1 MLGETQTEVCATL
14 VMSDES
20 STPIV
25 VFMTAASVDE
35 ARTIAD
41 HLVNSQLAACVQI
54 LPEIESVYR
63 WKGEVQHD
71 KEVLIL
77 AKTTAEKFE
86 KLESEVR
93 SLHSYETPEIV
104 AVPMS
109 NVSVP
114 YFDWMVAQLSDP
126 S

>member
-1 MLGETQTEVCATL
+1 
-14 VMSDES
+14 MSEA
-20 STPIV
+20 IV
-25 VFMTAASVDE
+25 VLMTAANADE
-35 ARTIAD
+35 ARRIAD
-41 HLVNSQLAACVQI
+41 HLVNKKLAACVQI

-77 AKTTAEKFE
+77 AKTTAAKFE
-86 KLESEVR
+86 KLESAVR
-93 SLHSYETPEIV
+93 AKHSYETPEIV
-104 AVPMS
+104 AVPAS

-114 YFDWMVAQLSDP
+114 YFDWLIAQVSDA